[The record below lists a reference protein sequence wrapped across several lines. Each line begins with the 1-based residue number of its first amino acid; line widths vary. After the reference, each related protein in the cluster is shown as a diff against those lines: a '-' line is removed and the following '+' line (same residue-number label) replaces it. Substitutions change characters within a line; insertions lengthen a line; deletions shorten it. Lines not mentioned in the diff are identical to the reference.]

1 MTRVKTHFSQNL
13 SANFFKLE
21 SYLVI
26 KNGKKQEVRNNLKMT
41 VLNINKPY
49 DSFNFTVFKR
59 KFTA

>member
-26 KNGKKQEVRNNLKMT
+26 QNGKKRGQELFENDSVEDPFNL
-41 VLNINKPY
+41 
-49 DSFNFTVFKR
+49 TVFKQ